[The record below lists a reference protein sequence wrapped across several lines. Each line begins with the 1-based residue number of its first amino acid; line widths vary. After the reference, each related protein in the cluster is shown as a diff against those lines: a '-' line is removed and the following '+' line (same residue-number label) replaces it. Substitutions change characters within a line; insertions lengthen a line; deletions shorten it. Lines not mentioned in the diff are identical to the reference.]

1 MQDLIDRVVAAA
13 EGQAL
18 ATTQQLTPADGYPD
32 VTLPSGQWK
41 LALPG
46 KWVSGF
52 FGGLLWQ
59 LHSLTGKQ
67 QWRELAQTWQAGLA
81 NRQRGWISQRDLGFI
96 YQPTFAHSYS
106 VTNSSEDLRQAL
118 AAAEALSWA
127 FNPDTG
133 TVESWQ
139 GWLPRGATNLYK
151 QLVIVDFLVN
161 VQMLLWGAK
170 HVGPPNA
177 HTALRMDTDP
187 AAAWRDMAISH
198 ARATAK
204 NHLRPDGS
212 SYHVVEYN
220 PENRPP
226 FINKRYT
233 YQGYADESVWARG
246 QSWALLGFALM
257 YAETGLPEFLD
268 TAKKVTDRWLQLLA
282 AQPGAPGDFV
292 PLWDY
297 SAPFDPARDG
307 PRDSSAAGIASLA
320 LLTLA
325 EVVGTDSTCGQRY
338 LCAGVRT
345 LAALAGP
352 KYLAQ
357 PGEGFAALFKHAVAN
372 FPDSYGVDVGIIYGD
387 YYGLSAFAKCAQ
399 MQACREYVL

>member
-1 MQDLIDRVVAAA
+1 MLCDATCCSSCLAELDVKNNLLLHTTSIRCTLVMLLLLLLQDVDGTHCRMPQTLVGILCNA
-13 EGQAL
+13 QQKHQPSLSMPIQISAL
-18 ATTQQLTPADGYPD
+18 ARCCCGAAPASCP
-32 VTLPSGQWK
+32 P
-41 LALPG
+41 
-46 KWVSGF
+46 
-52 FGGLLWQ
+52 
-59 LHSLTGKQ
+59 
-67 QWRELAQTWQAGLA
+67 
-81 NRQRGWISQRDLGFI
+81 
-96 YQPTFAHSYS
+96 
-106 VTNSSEDLRQAL
+106 
-118 AAAEALSWA
+118 
-127 FNPDTG
+127 
-133 TVESWQ
+133 
-139 GWLPRGATNLYK
+139 
-151 QLVIVDFLVN
+151 DFLVN

-282 AQPGAPGDFV
+282 AQPGAPGGFV

-325 EVVGTDSTCGQRY
+325 EVVGTDSMCGQRY